1 LRAVAAGATPR
12 RGLNVVSLREQA
24 MRKAMH
30 GWSGRLAAAAVAC
43 AAGAAPAPAAA
54 LVTLDTSVSNIACGI
69 VGRVDAGDC
78 TNLSFAATIEPGET
92 AFLSATL
99 NYHYTDDGL
108 ALPTPMQFQVNSLG
122 MNGVVTFHEA
132 AALYVNSNLCDS
144 RYCSLPPHVRAEGTP
159 FAPLILGL
167 NDHPDDLSGSRSMY
181 IEMTSLGDLPLP
193 MSYSTTLFLYP
204 FSIVFAPPA
213 APVPEPATVGL
224 FSACLIALGW
234 RLRRRRSG

>member
-1 LRAVAAGATPR
+1 
-12 RGLNVVSLREQA
+12 
-24 MRKAMH
+24 MRKAMQ
-30 GWSGRLAAAAVAC
+30 GWGGRLAAVAV
-43 AAGAAPAPAAA
+43 AGAAGMASAPAAA
-54 LVTLDTSVSNIACGI
+54 LVTLDTSLSNIACGI
-69 VGRVDAGDC
+69 TDAAGHIDPGDC
-78 TNLSFAATIEPGET
+78 TRLSFAALIEPGET
-92 AFLSATL
+92 AFLRATL

-108 ALPTPMQFQVNSLG
+108 PLPTPMQFQVNSLG

-144 RYCSLPPHVRAEGTP
+144 RYCSLPPHVRAEGTM

-167 NDHPDDLSGSRSMY
+167 NDHPDDLRGSRDMY

-193 MSYSTTLFLYP
+193 MSYSTTLVLLP
-204 FSIVFAPPA
+204 FSIVYAAPT

-224 FSACLIALGW
+224 FAACLIALGW